1 MSCLLFLWG
10 FSSIIDGDDNN
21 NMIDNNSNM
30 IDDDNSNMINV
41 YVTWQLTTNNSS
53 DNNAS
58 FKINILIIACR

>member
-1 MSCLLFLWG
+1 M
-10 FSSIIDGDDNN
+10 IDDDDNN
-21 NMIDNNSNM
+21 NMIDNNSNR
-30 IDDDNSNMINV
+30 INV